1 MSKKKFSKLFSSFLI
16 FTLLLTVLNPII
28 VSANVDRDAR
38 EFVGVDESILQMK
51 EMIAEQ
57 EDILAQVPKLHP
69 ELKDLSGDKEVAV
82 IVQLSEPPV
91 ALEQGKKEVEGEVFT
106 VAQSASV
113 KNKVEAQQDSF
124 EKELA
129 KKKVDYKKEFTYN
142 QTFNGMSMK
151 VKADELET
159 LLEAEGV
166 VSVQPDYEV
175 HALEVIGG
183 DETVEAQMSDSTPHL
198 EVPTL
203 WDMGYEG
210 QGVKV
215 AVLDTGIDYHHPEF
229 EGVYK
234 GGYNFVPHT
243 GNDYARERADDDP
256 YETSPLD
263 RPDHRPEYNSNGG
276 SFYTSHGTHVAGT
289 IAAQGNNSYGIT
301 GIAPKIE
308 LYAYRV
314 LGAYGSGAT
323 SGIIAAIDKS
333 VEEGMD
339 IINLSLGG
347 ADSSQT
353 APGSIAVN
361 NAALAGVTAVV
372 ATGNSGPN
380 RGTIGS
386 PASAAFAIS
395 VGNSTVPETLL
406 QGEVTVGA
414 GDYSQTSEL
423 PMFGWTYGD
432 DPRDSLTGTYEVV
445 AIDGIGNA
453 ADFEGKDVEGKVA
466 LISRGEIPFVEK
478 IAAAKEAGAVAALIH
493 NNIEGEGPVRAFLST
508 SLEFIPTFDM
518 STAEGKALRE
528 AITETD
534 SQTGTVT
541 FGSYTESTTS
551 GDEINSS
558 SSRGPSTPDFDI
570 KPDVVA
576 PGTNIMSAIPAYER
590 DYPEADYTN
599 AYNRA
604 TGTSMATP
612 HVAAIAA
619 LLKQKNPDW
628 TPFDIKVAISNT
640 AKQLDTTRFDV
651 FAQGPGLVQP
661 VKAATTNALAYSL
674 GTTEFQDEEH
684 DNIKGTVTFGKVE
697 PDPEN
702 ERTVTREIYVK
713 NLVSTESEFDVSV
726 EVTKNGTGDMAGAN
740 VTVDANSFTLSDE
753 HLLTVTLN
761 VPSGEGAAGNEL
773 LGYIHLKSD
782 TTELLLPFAAEFSTE
797 QGPTG
802 IAYYELVDD
811 VISPNGDGKR
821 DTTSLEFEL
830 YNEHPAMIIE
840 VWDLANPQGGPYG
853 DGYIGYLASGNISA
867 GAWTLP
873 INGTFYDW
881 EDEELK
887 PIPDG
892 VYTVDF
898 NQYSSGAPD
907 LLAWDGPLFV
917 KASSPEVVFDTV
929 DEEIE
934 GTEYEL
940 TGTVLDKFVDFGNNI
955 DWGMHGI
962 PYDVNDMITVTYE
975 LADGA
980 GNDEGNGTLAL
991 ERDGTFAIPLTDL
1004 TPGEKQ
1010 LTLTV
1015 YDAGENS
1022 TEEIITFNV
1031 KEEEEEVVEDFTVT
1045 LTPSTTEP
1053 TEGPVTI
1060 SIETDSVVDLTEL
1073 KWLQGEKTAGDF
1085 AEAGNA
1091 IDFDAKSF
1099 EVSENGA
1106 YTVYAKNE
1114 QEVEAVKV
1122 IVVDNI
1128 TEAQEPVAVTLTP
1141 STVEPT
1147 EGPLTVTVETDSTAE
1162 LVAMKWLLGEK
1173 TVEDFA
1179 HEGENISL
1187 EESSFEVT
1195 ANGTYTVFVEN
1206 SLGVQAVQTITVE
1219 NITEPNQESF
1229 SIDLTASTKEL
1240 TEGPVTI
1247 TVDTN
1252 TEAEL
1257 VSIKW
1262 LQGEKEVLDFAE
1274 AGNEVDLDAK
1284 SFDVTENGTYTV
1296 YVKNDLDVEE
1306 VQTITIT
1313 NIIDP
1318 NLAPVEVT
1326 LTPSTTDPTEGPITI
1341 TVDTDSELDL
1351 VAMKW
1356 LQGEKEVADFA
1367 EAGHTIDLAEKS
1379 FEVSENGTYTVYVK
1393 NSADVEAVQ
1402 VIEVDNIT
1410 EPAVEPELT
1419 LIPSTVEPTE
1429 GPITVTVETDA
1440 DVEALKWLSGELTVS
1455 DFAEAGQDI
1464 DLETKAFQ
1472 VTENGTYT
1480 VYLKDALGFEVVQSI
1495 TINNIKEVEEDPV
1508 TEDPDKEDP
1517 VKEDP
1522 SKEDPDKEDPVK
1534 EDPKTESPT
1543 KEAPKDKDS
1552 NVKDKETGKDV
1563 SGSGS
1568 DKKLPD
1574 TATNTYNLIALGVT
1588 LLLIGALAMSVR
1600 TRRRA

>member
-28 VSANVDRDAR
+28 VSANIDRAVSD
-38 EFVGVDESILQMK
+38 FVGVDESILQMK
-51 EMIAEQ
+51 EMISEQ
-57 EDILAQVPKLHP
+57 EEILTQIPKLHP

-91 ALEQGKKEVEGEVFT
+91 ALEQGKKAVEGEVFT
-106 VAQSASV
+106 AAQSASA
-113 KNKVEAQQDSF
+113 KNKVESQQDSF
-124 EKELA
+124 EKELSQ
-129 KKKVDYKKEFTYN
+129 KKVDYKKEFTYN

-175 HALEVIGG
+175 HALEVVDG
-183 DETVEAQMSDSTPHL
+183 DETLEAQMSDSTPHL

-263 RPDHRPEYNSNGG
+263 RPDHRPEYNSDGG
-276 SFYTSHGTHVAGT
+276 SFSTSHGTHVAGT

-301 GIAPKIE
+301 GIAPKID

-353 APGSIAVN
+353 APGSIAIN

-445 AIDGIGNA
+445 AIDGVGNPT
-453 ADFEGKDVEGKVA
+453 DFEGEDVEGKVA
-466 LISRGEIPFVEK
+466 LISRGVIPFVEK
-478 IAAAKEAGAVAALIH
+478 IAAAKEAGAVAAIIH
-493 NNIEGEGPVRAFLST
+493 NNIDGEGPSGFFLST

-518 STAEGKALRE
+518 STAEGNALRE
-528 AITETD
+528 AIAGTD
-534 SQTGTVT
+534 SQTGTVSL
-541 FGSYTESTTS
+541 GSYTESTTL
-551 GDEINSS
+551 GDEVNSS

-640 AKQLDTTRFDV
+640 AKQLDTTKFDV
-651 FAQGPGLVQP
+651 FSQGPGLIQP
-661 VKAATTNALAYSL
+661 VKAATTNVLAYSL
-674 GTTEFQDEEH
+674 GTTEFQEETY

-697 PDPEN
+697 PDSEN
-702 ERTVTREIYVK
+702 ERTITREINVK
-713 NLVSTESEFDVSV
+713 NLVDTQSEFDVVV

-740 VTVDANSFTLSDE
+740 VTVDANSFTLTDE

-761 VPSGEGAAGNEL
+761 VPSGEGAAGNEI
-773 LGYIHLKSD
+773 LGYIHLQSD
-782 TTELLLPFAAEFSTE
+782 TSQLLLPFAAEFSTE

-802 IAYYELVDD
+802 VAYYELVDD

-821 DTTSLEFEL
+821 DDTSLEFGL
-830 YNEHPAMIIE
+830 YNDHPAMIIE
-840 VWDLANPQGGPYG
+840 LWDLANPQGGPYG
-853 DGYIGYLASGNISA
+853 DGYIGFLASGNISA
-867 GAWTLP
+867 GAWRLP

-881 EDEELK
+881 IDEALK

-898 NQYSSGAPD
+898 NQYLSGAPE

-917 KASSPEVVFDTV
+917 KASQAEVIFDTV
-929 DEEIE
+929 EEEID

-940 TGTVLDKFVDFGNNI
+940 TGTVFDKFVDFGNDIN
-955 DWGMHGI
+955 WGMFGLT
-962 PYDVNDMITVTYE
+962 YDVNDMVTVSYE
-975 LADGA
+975 LADVTGA
-980 GNDEGNGTLAL
+980 VVDNGTIAL
-991 ERDGTFAIPLTDL
+991 QQDGTFAISLINL
-1004 TPGEKQ
+1004 TPGENQ
-1010 LTLTV
+1010 LTLSV
-1015 YDAGENS
+1015 DDVGENS

-1060 SIETDSVVDLTEL
+1060 SIETDSVVELVEL
-1073 KWLQGEKTAGDF
+1073 KWLPGEKTVADF
-1085 AEAGNA
+1085 AEAGTA
-1091 IDFDAKSF
+1091 IDLATKSF

-1114 QEVEAVKV
+1114 QEVEAVQV

-1147 EGPLTVTVETDSTAE
+1147 EGPVTVTVETDSAVE
-1162 LVAMKWLLGEK
+1162 LVSMKWLLGDK

-1179 HEGENISL
+1179 HTGNNIDL

-1195 ANGTYTVFVEN
+1195 ANGTYTVYVEN

-1219 NITEPNQESF
+1219 NITEPNQDSF
-1229 SIDLTASTKEL
+1229 SIDLTASTREL

-1262 LQGEKEVLDFAE
+1262 LQGEKEVGDFAE
-1274 AGNEVDLDAK
+1274 AGNEVNLDTK
-1284 SFDVTENGTYTV
+1284 SFEVTENGTYTV
-1296 YVKNDLDVEE
+1296 YVKNDLEVEE

-1326 LTPSTTDPTEGPITI
+1326 LIPSTTEPTEGPITI
-1341 TVDTDSELDL
+1341 KVDTDSKLDL
-1351 VAMKW
+1351 VSLKW
-1356 LQGEKEVADFA
+1356 LQGEKEVEDFA
-1367 EAGHTIDLAEKS
+1367 EAGHVIDLAEKS

-1410 EPAVEPELT
+1410 EPVVEPELT
-1419 LIPSTVEPTE
+1419 LIPSTTEPTE
-1429 GPITVTVETDA
+1429 GPITITVETDA
-1440 DVEALKWLSGELTVS
+1440 EVEALKWLAGQLTVS

-1464 DLETKAFQ
+1464 DLETRTFQ

-1480 VYLKDALGFEVVQSI
+1480 VYLKDTLGFEVVQLI
-1495 TINNIKEVEEDPV
+1495 TISNIKKVEEEVIEEEPV
-1508 TEDPDKEDP
+1508 KEDPIKEDP
-1517 VKEDP
+1517 VKETP
-1522 SKEDPDKEDPVK
+1522 KQKEPVK
-1534 EDPKTESPT
+1534 EEPK
-1543 KEAPKDKDS
+1543 KEEPKNKGSNLKEHDKDKG
-1552 NVKDKETGKDV
+1552 V
-1563 SGSGS
+1563 SGS
-1568 DKKLPD
+1568 DKTLPD
-1574 TATNTYNLIALGVT
+1574 TATNIYNVMALGVM
-1588 LLLIGALAMSVR
+1588 LLLTGALAMFVR
-1600 TRRRA
+1600 KRRRA